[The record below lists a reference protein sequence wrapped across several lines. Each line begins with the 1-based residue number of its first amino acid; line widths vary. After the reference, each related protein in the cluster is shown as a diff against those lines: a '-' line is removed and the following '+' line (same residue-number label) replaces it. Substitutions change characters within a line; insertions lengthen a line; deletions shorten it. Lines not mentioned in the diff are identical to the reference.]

1 MKRFELILGKYLNLW
16 KRLTGWKKFFFF
28 LFHYSVIFWIFQRLI
43 FSAFYTAGKSFILTV
58 DASREYF
65 PRMIYVSQ
73 TIRDGIQSLLA
84 GEGWNFPLYD
94 FRLGPTQANLQME
107 PLQWLAIFCPWD
119 RVDVLYDYL
128 VLIRFYLVGV
138 SFSLMGFYF
147 GQRALP
153 VMIGA
158 LSYTFCGFALYGGTR
173 HPFFLAPM
181 IMLPLLAIGAE
192 KILKGEKS
200 WLFVGSVFL
209 SATFSLYFSCMLA
222 FVIVVYFFARYFC
235 TNWGKR
241 DILRG
246 CWSMVGRMVLWG
258 GVGLLLSSFSWLPTF
273 FQMLGTSRI
282 GRDTGQ
288 LLYYSKDIYE
298 KFLTNFIV
306 SPVNF
311 DPWSNFG
318 FSVFAIPAALLLYLD
333 NSRKNAD
340 KSLKVLFF
348 IYTAM
353 VCSPAVAYML
363 SGFNAITGRWYFTY
377 ALCVS
382 AIIMFKLPALLTAEK
397 STLMAVGGGVIAY
410 IAICYF
416 LIERKY
422 YNEEPLIL
430 LIVAMI
436 SLVLCYGAGKAGKN
450 KILPMCLVLTCLSTY
465 YSAFLLF
472 APAQRNVVAGFESK
486 GTLYSALESGQYT
499 SLGKSTV
506 VTKDED
512 LFWVTGNRVNNK
524 EGAASFYNGLNGLS
538 FYSSNIYPSYRALR
552 DELEVGQRVSINQS
566 YGVDSRVHLM
576 TLLGVKYYALR
587 EEAKVIWPFGMKK
600 IDQIQNGKK
609 TDIILE
615 NEYALPAGY
624 TYDSYIDEAA
634 LDGLSGVEKQEIM
647 LQSIALAES
656 GEKHNIPSKKIETRA
671 EKILTKIELAEG
683 ASWENGKLSISKE
696 NTPIVLRFE
705 GLPRT
710 DTYLRI
716 VNLDLTNGQSTRGW
730 FLTVETEKT
739 LTGTRFAAAGDVYS
753 PLANTQIL
761 YLGYSANGYT
771 SCTLTFPEKGTFILD
786 DLEIWCQPMDH
797 YAEQIEALR
806 AESLD
811 NVETNWRGLTGTI
824 SVSKDKFL
832 CFSIPYDKGWTVY
845 VDGKKAKLV
854 QANIGF
860 MGVELP
866 TGDHDIELKY
876 WPPGLTMGI
885 VLSGIGLVGVIG
897 LAISTRKTKRKGMAE
912 K

>member
-1 MKRFELILGKYLNLW
+1 MKRIKLMWKNYLNLW
-16 KRLTGWKKFFFF
+16 KRSTGWKKLF
-28 LFHYSVIFWIFQRLI
+28 LFLACYTVIFWILQRLI
-43 FSAFYTAGKSFILTV
+43 FSAFYIAGKSFILTV

-65 PRMIYVSQ
+65 PNMIYVSQ
-73 TIRDGIQSLLA
+73 TIRDGIQSLLT
-84 GEGWNFPLYD
+84 GDGWNFPLYD
-94 FRLGPTQANLQME
+94 FRRGPTQVNLQME
-107 PLQWLAIFCPWD
+107 PLQWLVIFCPWD
-119 RVDVLYDYL
+119 KIDIFYDYL
-128 VLIRFYLVGV
+128 VLVRFYLVGV

-181 IMLPLLAIGAE
+181 IMLPLLVIGTE
-192 KILKGEKS
+192 KVLKGEKA

-209 SATFSLYFSCMLA
+209 SVTFSLYFSCMLA
-222 FVIVVYFFARYFC
+222 FVIVVYFFVRYFC

-241 DILRG
+241 NILHG
-246 CWSMVGRMVLWG
+246 CWSMVGRMALWG
-258 GVGLLLSSFSWLPTF
+258 GMGLLLSGFSWLPTL

-318 FSVFAIPAALLLYLD
+318 FSVFAIPAVLLLYLD

-348 IYTAM
+348 IFTVM

-363 SGFNAITGRWYFTY
+363 SGFNAITGRWYFAY

-382 AIIMFKLPALLTAEK
+382 TIVMFKLPALLTTEK
-397 STLMAVGGGVIAY
+397 STVMAVCGGVIAY

-416 LIERKY
+416 LIDRKY

-430 LIVAMI
+430 LVVAMI
-436 SLVLCYGAGKAGKN
+436 SLLLCYGVGAAGKN
-450 KILPMCLVLTCLSTY
+450 RILPVCLVLTCLSVY

-472 APAQRNVVAGFESK
+472 DPTKRNVVAGFEDK

-499 SLGKSTV
+499 SLGKSAV
-506 VTKDED
+506 VTKDD
-512 LFWVTGNRVNNK
+512 GLFWVTGNKVNNK

-552 DELEVGQRVSINQS
+552 DELEVGQRISINQS

-600 IDQIQNGKK
+600 IDQIKNGKN

-624 TYDSYIDEAA
+624 TYDSCIDETI
-634 LDGLSGVEKQEIM
+634 LDGRSGVEKQEIM
-647 LQSIALAES
+647 LQSVVLSET
-656 GEKHNIPSKKIETRA
+656 GKKCNIPSKKIETRA
-671 EKILTKIELAEG
+671 EKLPIKIELAEG
-683 ASWENGKLSISKE
+683 ALWENGKLSISKE

-705 GLPRT
+705 GRPQT

-716 VNLDLTNGQSTRGW
+716 VNLDLTNGKSERGW
-730 FLTVETEKT
+730 FLTVETEET
-739 LTGTRFAAAGDVYS
+739 ATGTRFAAAGDVYS

-761 YLGYSANGYT
+761 YLGYSAKGYT
-771 SCTLTFPEKGTFILD
+771 SCTLTFPQKGTFILD

-806 AESLD
+806 AESLE

-832 CFSIPYDKGWTVY
+832 CFSIPYDKGWTAY
-845 VDGKKAKLV
+845 VDGEKANLV

-860 MGVELP
+860 MGVELSA
-866 TGDHDIELKY
+866 GDHDIELKY
-876 WPPGLTMGI
+876 WPPGLTTGI
-885 VLSGIGLVGVIG
+885 ALSCIGLIG
-897 LAISTRKTKRKGMAE
+897 MAGMIVYTRKIKRKGMA
-912 K
+912 KK